1 MKVLRSEGVAN
12 RTGPES
18 CVAGREASGEAL
30 TGVRVGWP
38 SSRVKWFLRGADVF
52 VLTEGHV
59 SGRATASTRTAPRG
73 RRPQHA
79 RTLLVREPGDL
90 PSDRRVGGG
99 PHREDRRGRSR

>member
-1 MKVLRSEGVAN
+1 MKVLRSEGVAYH
-12 RTGPES
+12 TGPEA

-38 SSRVKWFLRGADVF
+38 LSRERWSVRGADAV
-52 VLTEGHV
+52 VLAEGETL
-59 SGRATASTRTAPRG
+59 GCADASAGAAPRG

-79 RTLLVREPGDL
+79 RTLLAREPGDL
-90 PSDRRVGGG
+90 QSDRRVTGG